1 MLRKL
6 LKRRRRD
13 EGKPQPLGVDGV
25 VVIGLAGQ
33 QAIRPLC
40 QRVLK
45 EAAARAADDGQ
56 PLHGLSGV
64 GEFHLHRRA
73 VEGLVAAG
81 GKRLLRL
88 FCQLRHRDGVDAAHP
103 TAALGEGLH
112 LPHPEEPGQ
121 HLIDAALGGIQIRVH
136 TDGRDAVFHQLKGH
150 VLPAQLLERGEDD
163 RVVGHN
169 ELTALPGRFLHHLGG
184 DVQRHQDP
192 GRSAAAIH
200 QQAGVVPS
208 AFLHDTIED
217 ARMTYNDVVK
227 FLKEFKG
234 GGFVLPEGV
243 RQHLEDQV
251 PEIVYALTNE
261 KGRNRGERANDLYYQ
276 GIRQTKFASFIKICD
291 RLANIQYT
299 MMFVFANRMLDVYR
313 REYPEFI
320 RSISEGAVTQVPDA
334 MKEEAE
340 RLLNSESYII

>member
-1 MLRKL
+1 MEKQSFIALV
-6 LKRRRRD
+6 KRYYPWICSM
-13 EGKPQPLGVDGV
+13 EK
-25 VVIGLAGQ
+25 
-33 QAIRPLC
+33 
-40 QRVLK
+40 
-45 EAAARAADDGQ
+45 AAFRIHDDVNQ
-56 PLHGLSGV
+56 
-64 GEFHLHRRA
+64 
-73 VEGLVAAG
+73 
-81 GKRLLRL
+81 KY
-88 FCQLRHRDGVDAAHP
+88 D
-103 TAALGEGLH
+103 
-112 LPHPEEPGQ
+112 
-121 HLIDAALGGIQIRVH
+121 
-136 TDGRDAVFHQLKGH
+136 H
-150 VLPAQLLERGEDD
+150 VLPYG
-163 RVVGHN
+163 
-169 ELTALPGRFLHHLGG
+169 FHLKMTVSYVSRYGYLVAETEA
-184 DVQRHQDP
+184 DILILY
-192 GRSAAAIH
+192 A
-200 QQAGVVPS
+200 S

-251 PEIVYALTNE
+251 PEI
-261 KGRNRGERANDLYYQ
+261 ERANDLYYQ

>member
-1 MLRKL
+1 MEKQSFIALV
-6 LKRRRRD
+6 KRYY
-13 EGKPQPLGVDGV
+13 PW
-25 VVIGLAGQ
+25 
-33 QAIRPLC
+33 IRSME
-40 QRVLK
+40 K
-45 EAAARAADDGQ
+45 AASRIHDDVNQ
-56 PLHGLSGV
+56 
-64 GEFHLHRRA
+64 
-73 VEGLVAAG
+73 
-81 GKRLLRL
+81 KY
-88 FCQLRHRDGVDAAHP
+88 D
-103 TAALGEGLH
+103 
-112 LPHPEEPGQ
+112 
-121 HLIDAALGGIQIRVH
+121 
-136 TDGRDAVFHQLKGH
+136 H
-150 VLPAQLLERGEDD
+150 VLPYGFHLKM
-163 RVVGHN
+163 
-169 ELTALPGRFLHHLGG
+169 TASYVSRYGYLVAETEADILILYA
-184 DVQRHQDP
+184 
-192 GRSAAAIH
+192 SAY
-200 QQAGVVPS
+200 
-208 AFLHDTIED
+208 LHDTIED

-276 GIRQTKFASFIKICD
+276 GIRQTKFASFIKMCD
-291 RLANIQYT
+291 RMANIQYT